1 MLDPGRL
8 LLLREL
14 ADRGTMTAAAAA
26 LGRTSSAVSQQ
37 LAVLEREA
45 GVPLLERDGRRVRL
59 TPEGLRLV
67 AHARIVLGALET
79 AERDLRAAADTPRGP
94 VALACFSTFAAVHV
108 LPALVAARERYPEL
122 RVSLLELEPP
132 EALAALRA
140 RRCDLA
146 VRYSYDLVPE
156 PAFPAAE
163 FTVHPL
169 AADPVLLALPAG
181 HSADGAAV
189 DLRHLADSPWIVG
202 SREDGSA
209 ALVRAACALAGF
221 APRIV
226 HAVDDYHLALRMVA
240 NGLGAALVPQLAA
253 DAHTPATADIALHP
267 VRGPQLVRRI
277 HALTLPAPGARPALD
292 AVLALLRPPVS

>member
-1 MLDPGRL
+1 MLDPTRL

-59 TPEGLRLV
+59 TPEGVRLV

-108 LPALVAARERYPEL
+108 VPALVAARERFPEL
-122 RVSLLELEPP
+122 RVSLNELEPP

-140 RRCDLA
+140 RRCDVA
-146 VRYSYDLVPE
+146 VRYTYDLVPE
-156 PAFPAAE
+156 PALSTDE

-181 HSADGAAV
+181 GDLRDAV
-189 DLRHLADSPWIVG
+189 DLRDLADTPWIVG

-221 APRIV
+221 APRIA

-240 NGLGAALVPQLAA
+240 NGLGVALLPQLAA
-253 DAHTPATADIALHP
+253 DAHAPATADVALRP
-267 VRGPQLVRRI
+267 ARGPELTRRI
-277 HALTLPAPGARPALD
+277 HALTLPAPAARPAVD
-292 AVLALLRPPVS
+292 AVLTLLRPPAP